1 MKQCFGSEVLQLST
15 ISPPARDAILAIANQ
30 SLHSFDANPA
40 MPTHQNIQVPG
51 ENKVQNALLYSFTM
65 VKAVLDDLSA
75 FWLQNDAIDHI
86 QDVFSMLITEINDSA
101 LASSVFWLMARL
113 RMSSLRPWWKTC

>member
-1 MKQCFGSEVLQLST
+1 
-15 ISPPARDAILAIANQ
+15 
-30 SLHSFDANPA
+30 